1 MTRNETK
8 DFMERIKLHYQDFIV
23 DDKKAEEWHKELK
36 DYDYAEVNEKF
47 EQHLRNEQYGHT
59 IPKVAFL
66 TKYLTKLSEKN
77 KNEANNI
84 MVKCNVCGAS
94 ITLADFEKHTDRCNS
109 VEYLNTQ
116 SIRLYQKE
124 LDKDYYRQMDDEKF
138 DRIYDN
144 VLKKILEVTNNSI
157 EKYVI
162 TKYFESKENEVL
174 E

>member
-1 MTRNETK
+1 MTIQETK
-8 DFMERIKLHYQDFIV
+8 EFMNRIKQHYQDFIV
-23 DDKKAEEWHKELK
+23 DDSKLNEWYKELK
-36 DYDYAEVNEKF
+36 NYDYFEVNDKL
-47 EQHLRNEQYGHT
+47 EQHLRNEQYGHQ

-66 TKYLTKLSEKN
+66 TKYLTKVDEKN

-109 VEYLNTQ
+109 VEYLNEQ
-116 SIRLYQKE
+116 SIRLYDKE
-124 LDKDYYRQMDDEKF
+124 LNKDYYRQMDDEKF

-144 VLKKILEVTNNSI
+144 VLRKILEVTNNSI